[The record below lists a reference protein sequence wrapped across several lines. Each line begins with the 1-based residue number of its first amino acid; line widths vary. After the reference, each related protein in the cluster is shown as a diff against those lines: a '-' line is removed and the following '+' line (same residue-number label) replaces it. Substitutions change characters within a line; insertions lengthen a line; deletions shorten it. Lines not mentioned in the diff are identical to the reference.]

1 VRGKCIDCALHF
13 WKLLAGRAWAGRAC
27 LSVQRDRVI
36 ALSFSISRLVP
47 AAIAGGCCVC
57 ATTVVRA
64 SDAAEPVLVEFFLS
78 QSCKASPPAADL
90 AAAYSARDDLVTLV
104 FHVGYWDMMPGRE
117 GDAWRD
123 PYSKPSFADRH
134 RLYNK
139 RLRGKNRGMTPQAVI
154 NGAATV
160 SATKAEEVAKIIEA
174 TLIEEK
180 QAAPH
185 ISFTG
190 RDHSL
195 NIAIQGG
202 VGEAVLVRF
211 LKETVTDIEGGDND
225 GLVFRE
231 ANVVTGVT
239 PLGAISAQSASFNAA
254 EPDDGAGCAVIV
266 QEPGQGRVIAAEYC
280 PQ

>member
-1 VRGKCIDCALHF
+1 M
-13 WKLLAGRAWAGRAC
+13 
-27 LSVQRDRVI
+27 
-36 ALSFSISRLVP
+36 SFSFSRLLP

-57 ATTVVRA
+57 AATAARATDTV
-64 SDAAEPVLVEFFLS
+64 EPVLIELFLS

-117 GDAWRD
+117 GGAWSD
-123 PYSKPSFADRH
+123 PFSKPTFADRH

-139 RLRGKNRGMTPQAVI
+139 RLRGKNRGMTPQAVV

-160 SATKAEEVAKIIEA
+160 SATKATAVAK
-174 TLIEEK
+174 LIDAALAEEK
-180 QAAPH
+180 SGAPH
-185 ISFTG
+185 ISFDG
-190 RDHSL
+190 RDGSL
-195 NIAIQGG
+195 SIAIEGG
-202 VGEAVLVRF
+202 GGEAVLVRF
-211 LKETVTDIEGGDND
+211 LKATVTAIEGGDND

-239 PLGAISAQSASFNAA
+239 PLGAILAQSATFNVAA
-254 EPDDGAGCAVIV
+254 PDDDSGCAVII
-266 QEPGQGRVIAAEYC
+266 QEPGQGRVIAAGYC